1 MNLLKYISPLSF
13 TLILAACA
21 DESPLDII
29 EDDISEAEDRAE
41 DEAYKDAERKD
52 CQNGTNWDLTDEE
65 CCEKYG
71 YRCMSE
77 ASKCY
82 FETSSHSDYWC
93 CTNYGYQ
100 CSHGYSS
107 SSAKSSSSYKYS
119 SSSYVSEADKC
130 YYGTSTKSNTYCCN
144 NYGYRC
150 EYVYSSSSVK
160 TEVVE
165 AHTSTAKT
173 MIFTLTYYEQK
184 SADWD
189 GISAGGSYSDG
200 DPTVSFTVYF
210 IASGGQSTSMSTG
223 NLISLQDKGSW
234 SGSKTSTF
242 DVPIGTQDIKI
253 CPNVVDKDA
262 LSNDDM
268 SSGYCYTKTN
278 IGYLSDYK
286 SVEQSDY
293 NSTKYEL
300 EWEWYLY

>member
-41 DEAYKDAERKD
+41 DQAEDQAYKDAES
-52 CQNGTNWDLTDEE
+52 
-65 CCEKYG
+65 CEKYYG
-71 YRCMSE
+71 YRCKEIE
-77 ASKCY
+77 ADKCY
-82 FETSSHSDYWC
+82 YGTSSYSDAWC
-93 CTNYGYQ
+93 CDNYGYR
-100 CSHGYSS
+100 CSYVYSS
-107 SSAKSSSSYKYS
+107 SSAKSSSS
-119 SSSYVSEADKC
+119 SYMSEADKC

-165 AHTSTAKT
+165 AHTSTGKT
-173 MIFTLTYYEQK
+173 MKFTLTYYEQK

-223 NLISLQDKGSW
+223 NLISLQDQGSW

-286 SVEQSDY
+286 SVEQSVY
-293 NSTKYEL
+293 NSSKYEL

>member
-13 TLILAACA
+13 ALILAACA

-41 DEAYKDAERKD
+41 DQAYKDAERKD
-52 CQNGTNWDLTDEE
+52 CKNGTNWNLTDKE

-71 YRCMSE
+71 YQCEMSE
-77 ASKCY
+77 ANKCY
-82 FETSSHSDYWC
+82 YGTSSHSDSWC

-100 CSHGYSS
+100 CEYVYSS
-107 SSAKSSSSYKYS
+107 SSAKSSSST
-119 SSSYVSEADKC
+119 YVSEADKC

-165 AHTSTAKT
+165 AHTSTEKT
-173 MIFTLTYYEQK
+173 MKFTLTYYKQK

-200 DPTVSFTVYF
+200 DPTISFSIYF
-210 IASGGQSTSMSTG
+210 IASGGQTTSKSTG
-223 NLISLQDKGSW
+223 NLLSLQDQGSW

-253 CPNVVDKDA
+253 CPNVIDKDA
-262 LSNDDM
+262 FDNDNM

-278 IGYLSDYK
+278 IGYLTDY
-286 SVEQSDY
+286 SAIEQSDY
-293 NSTKYEL
+293 NSSKYEL

>member
-13 TLILAACA
+13 ALILAACA

-29 EDDISEAEDRAE
+29 EDDIDEASDRAFSKANNDEDRS
-41 DEAYKDAERKD
+41 DCKD
-52 CQNGTNWDLTDEE
+52 GTNWDLTVEE

-71 YRCMSE
+71 YQCEKTE
-77 ASKCY
+77 AKKCLY
-82 FETSSHSDYWC
+82 GTSSHSDSWC

-100 CSHGYSS
+100 CSYGYSS
-107 SSAKSSSSYKYS
+107 SSAKSSSSA
-119 SSSYVSEADKC
+119 YVSEADKC

-165 AHTSTAKT
+165 AHTSTEKT
-173 MIFTLTYYEQK
+173 MKFTLTYYKQK

-200 DPTVSFTVYF
+200 DPTISFSIYF
-210 IASGGQSTSMSTG
+210 IASGGQTTSKSTG
-223 NLISLQDKGSW
+223 NLLSLQDQGSW

-253 CPNVVDKDA
+253 CPNVIDKDA
-262 LSNDDM
+262 FDNDNM

-278 IGYLSDYK
+278 IGYLTDY
-286 SVEQSDY
+286 SAIEQSDY
-293 NSTKYEL
+293 NSSKYEL

>member
-13 TLILAACA
+13 ALILVACA
-21 DESPLDII
+21 DESPLYAI
-29 EDDISEAEDRAE
+29 EDDIDDGEDHAEYLTE
-41 DEAYKDAERKD
+41 KTQCK
-52 CQNGTNWDLTDEE
+52 NGSSDYSDSW

-71 YRCMSE
+71 YQCEKTE
-77 ASKCY
+77 ADKCY
-82 FETSSHSDYWC
+82 YGTSSYSDTWC

-100 CSHGYSS
+100 CSYGYSS
-107 SSAKSSSSYKYS
+107 SSAKSSSSA
-119 SSSYVSEADKC
+119 YVSEADKC

-165 AHTSTAKT
+165 AHTLTEKT
-173 MIFTLTYYEQK
+173 MKFTLTYYKQK

-200 DPTVSFTVYF
+200 DPTISFSIYF
-210 IASGGQSTSMSTG
+210 IASGGQTTSKSTG
-223 NLISLQDKGSW
+223 NLLSLQDQGSW

-253 CPNVVDKDA
+253 CPNVIDKDA
-262 LSNDDM
+262 FDNDNM
-268 SSGYCYTKTN
+268 SSGYCYTKYN
-278 IGYLSDYK
+278 VGKLGDYVD
-286 SVEQSDY
+286 VEQEDY
-293 NSTKYEL
+293 NSSKYEL